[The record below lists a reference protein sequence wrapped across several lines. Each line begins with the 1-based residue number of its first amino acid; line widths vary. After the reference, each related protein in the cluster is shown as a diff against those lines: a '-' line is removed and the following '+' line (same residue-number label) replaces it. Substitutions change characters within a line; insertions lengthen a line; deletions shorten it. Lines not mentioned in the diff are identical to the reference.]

1 MTVTWRGVGE
11 RSLVEE
17 QLMELGLLC
26 LEKRMRGN
34 QVVGQVMAPQ
44 DVFVLTPGICD
55 CVPLP
60 GQRDFAGVIML

>member
-1 MTVTWRGVGE
+1 
-11 RSLVEE
+11 
-17 QLMELGLLC
+17 MELGLLC

-44 DVFVLTPGICD
+44 DVLVLTPGICD